1 MATFQAIVLSG
12 GGSKGPFGLGVL
24 LALEKLRKERQKQVT
39 PVYCGASVGAL
50 NATMAAQGDL
60 QGLDDLYKKLR
71 TEDILGTSESKVSRV
86 SLVFNAKRKPYHYFN
101 NDALRA
107 TVTRHVKF
115 DALTDAH
122 LLICV
127 TNFITGRLETFYKST
142 IVEEFLEKEKE
153 IEKIEDRRLHHYH
166 RIESQDE
173 LIKVLMASA
182 AIPFY
187 FPPVEIRGEKYV
199 DGGVGN
205 NTPLRQAAYM
215 SRYLHSS
222 KQSVLPTI
230 CVIND
235 PQRFS
240 IDDEANMDVFGVIR
254 RSLDI
259 FHNELVQD
267 SLNTWHRINTS
278 LREAKER
285 EQLVSSALSELPA
298 DIRESITEKIIK
310 ALHNQAGVVAKM
322 ELPLYQIRPSAPLLD
337 DVLCFDPA
345 AAKRLKHQ
353 GVEDCLKAL
362 VAYDNITNDTY
373 VRWVEEIK

>member
-1 MATFQAIVLSG
+1 MPTFQAIVLSG

-24 LALEKLRKERQKQVT
+24 LALEKFQKERNKQVT
-39 PVYCGASVGAL
+39 SVYCGASVGAL

-60 QGLDDLYKKLR
+60 QGLDALYKQLR
-71 TEDILGTSESKVSRV
+71 TIDVLGTPESKVSRRV
-86 SLVFNAKRKPYHYFN
+86 LVFNAKRKPYHYFKS
-101 NDALRA
+101 DALRA
-107 TVTRHVKF
+107 TVARHVKF
-115 DALTDAH
+115 DALKDAH
-122 LLICV
+122 LLVCV
-127 TNFITGRLETFYKST
+127 TNFVTGRLETFYKSS
-142 IVEEFLEKEKE
+142 IVDEFLKRESE
-153 IEKIEDRRLHHYH
+153 IEHVERRLHHYH

-173 LIKVLMASA
+173 LIQVLIASA

-222 KQSVLPTI
+222 NQSVLPTI

-240 IDDEANMDVFGVIR
+240 IDRDANMDVFGVIR

-267 SLNTWHRINTS
+267 SLNTWERINTNIQVTK
-278 LREAKER
+278 AR
-285 EQLVSSALSELPA
+285 EQLVASILEDLPA
-298 DIRESITEKIIK
+298 DIKEPMKEKIFK
-310 ALHNQAGVVAKM
+310 ALREEAGVAAKM
-322 ELPLYQIRPSAPLLD
+322 ELPLCQIRPSAPLLD
-337 DVLCFDPA
+337 DVLCFDPE

-362 VAYDNITNDTY
+362 LAQSDITRNDY
-373 VRWVEEIK
+373 ARWVDEIR